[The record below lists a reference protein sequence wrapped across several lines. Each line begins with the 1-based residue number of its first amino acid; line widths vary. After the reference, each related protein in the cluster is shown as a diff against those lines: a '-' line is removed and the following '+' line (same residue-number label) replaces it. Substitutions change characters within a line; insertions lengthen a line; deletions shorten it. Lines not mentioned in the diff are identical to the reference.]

1 LRALP
6 FSETRTHNGSG
17 DHSLMRLHFFFHVIS
32 ALLFLAAFTS
42 TPIARA
48 ADSTNMK
55 TLQPEELVGIL
66 AAKSSKP
73 AKPLLLHVGSHI
85 FFVQAHIPGS
95 EYIGQGNTP
104 EGLQHLRQ
112 RVASVPKKTFIVL
125 YCGCCPW
132 NYCPTVNPAYDALTQ
147 LGYTNVKVLYM
158 ANNFGADWVDKR
170 YPIARGE

>member
-73 AKPLLLHVGSHI
+73 AKPLLLHIGSHI

-95 EYIGQGNTP
+95 EYIGQDFNTC
-104 EGLQHLRQ
+104 
-112 RVASVPKKTFIVL
+112 VSASPA
-125 YCGCCPW
+125 CPRK
-132 NYCPTVNPAYDALTQ
+132 PSSFSTADA
-147 LGYTNVKVLYM
+147 
-158 ANNFGADWVDKR
+158 
-170 YPIARGE
+170 ARGTIVQP